1 MDLFQ
6 VLEKDHR
13 SILSA
18 LDRLSETTDRALR
31 TRVEL
36 LTKLK
41 ETLELHASFEEKIL
55 YPTLASYKEAKPSAK
70 KSRQEHK
77 RIQKQLHRL
86 TKIPRNEP
94 EWETE
99 FKMLKA
105 QIESHVKAEER
116 SIFKLAQTLLSPE
129 QLEDL
134 TTRIEE
140 DRKERGESGLRRKP
154 PQT

>member
-6 VLEKDHR
+6 TLEKDHL

-18 LDRLSETTDRALR
+18 LDRLSETTERALR

-41 ETLELHASFEEKIL
+41 ETLELHASFEEEIL
-55 YPTLASYKEAKPSAK
+55 YPTLARHKEAEPAAK

-77 RIQKQLHRL
+77 RIQKQLHSL
-86 TKIPRNEP
+86 TKIPPNEP

-99 FKMLKA
+99 FKMLKS

-140 DRKERGESGLRRKP
+140 DRKERSEAGLRRKP
-154 PQT
+154 PQK